1 MKIVRVDNRKARRR
15 AGRGR
20 RRTILASLSSAA
32 LALLGTT
39 TDSRADG
46 PVEKIEAAYAFSFY
60 SEDSIKESDT
70 TLGDT
75 SRYEIQTQQVTVAG
89 PLTDRSDVA
98 FDFIYESMS
107 GATPWYV
114 QPGTSGEQPV
124 QAMSGATVTE
134 KRYDG
139 TLRGNYYF
147 DNARTGAH
155 FGVSGENDYL
165 AIFSGVNGEYHFNEK
180 NTTLSGGLS
189 FSIDEVKPTEADS
202 FGRDKSDDKQSVSL
216 NGGFSQILNR
226 STTFQTSISYKHG
239 TGFLSDPY
247 KKACIAPNTTCTVL
261 LADNRPDTRNQV
273 AWLTQVRR
281 HFEPISASLHADY
294 RFHYDDW
301 KLTSHT
307 FEVKWFQNFF
317 DDLVQVVP
325 TLRYYSQSQ
334 AYFYEPFYI
343 MERSDGLASSD
354 YRLSPYGSVSF
365 GAKVQ
370 VRMEDWLA
378 SSDWRLGINYE
389 RHIADADFALSKA
402 KVKNP
407 GLVNYHFVYV
417 TADMKF

>member
-1 MKIVRVDNRKARRR
+1 MKIVRVNNRKARRR

-60 SEDSIKESDT
+60 SEDSIKESNK

-75 SRYEIQTQQVTVAG
+75 SRYEIETQQVTVAG

-107 GATPWYV
+107 GATPWFV
-114 QPGTSGEQPV
+114 EPDPSGGQPV

-139 TLRGNYYF
+139 ALRGNYYF
-147 DNARTGAH
+147 DNARAGAH

-165 AIFSGVNGEYHFNEK
+165 AIYSGVNGEYHLNEK

-189 FSIDEVKPTEADS
+189 FSIDEIKPTEGGTD
-202 FGRDKSDDKQSVSL
+202 GRIKSDEKQSVSL
-216 NGGFSQILNR
+216 NGGFSQILDR
-226 STTFQTSISYKHG
+226 STTLQTSISYKHS

-247 KKACIAPNTTCTVL
+247 KKACIAPDTTCTDL
-261 LADNRPDTRNQV
+261 LVDNRPDTRNQV
-273 AWLTQVRR
+273 AWLTQVRK
-281 HFEPISASLHADY
+281 HFEFIDASLHANY

-307 FEVKWFQNFF
+307 FEVEWFQNFF

-325 TLRYYSQSQ
+325 NLRYYSQSQ
-334 AYFYEPFYI
+334 AYFYEPFYTA
-343 MERSDGLASSD
+343 ERSDGLASSD
-354 YRLSPYGSVSF
+354 YRLSPYGSFSF

-370 VRMEDWLA
+370 MRVEDWLG
-378 SSDWRLGINYE
+378 SSDWRLAINYE
-389 RHIADADFALSKA
+389 RHLADADFALSKA

-407 GLVNYHFVYV
+407 GLVNFHFVYV
-417 TADMKF
+417 TADIKF